1 MRAKC
6 AWSAAMSSG
15 ARFAARRSGRSK
27 TDDVAAVP
35 AAEGVAEGVCSAG
48 TVHDPAPAPGS
59 CGKPPARGYSL
70 TGGGIPSAS
79 SFNRVA
85 RQSPRPPDAFHHPA
99 FYYAERRIITRRP
112 TAGSP
117 SLLACRHALLQRRR
131 VPTDT
136 GSLARRIRR
145 DGAPLHPHR
154 RTSTAHGIRSRRVV
168 TNSPPHRNRNTMKK
182 HLARASAVSLVALVA
197 VGLAGCATGSGG
209 SGDAGDTVYF
219 GVSSAT
225 TGQYAQYGDQF
236 KKAFDLAVK
245 EVNAD
250 GGIDG
255 KKVAL
260 KYEDSQSDPKQ
271 SVTVAQKFVADQDV
285 ILAFGDY
292 ASSASIPASPIYT
305 AGKLVQYG
313 YNNSNPDFTAKG
325 SQYQWSTAITTTASY
340 TWTADYIKKQGV
352 KSVGVTYLNT
362 ADWGIPA
369 YQAFEAEAK
378 KIGLKITDAEGVLD
392 SSDDYRPSLSKIVAT
407 KPDAIAHIGYGPDA
421 AKIVNQ
427 LRSTGYDGTFYGG
440 QDEESFDAT
449 PEAEGSVIG
458 TEFVETNP
466 DAGVQKF
473 VKAFKKAYPSEE
485 HVTLFEAGAYD
496 ALHVAVAA
504 AKAGGTTREG
514 ILKGFQ
520 ELKNV
525 PSVVYGEISFDQK
538 TRRVADPKLTPVV
551 LKDGSWSAIEK

>member
-1 MRAKC
+1 
-6 AWSAAMSSG
+6 
-15 ARFAARRSGRSK
+15 
-27 TDDVAAVP
+27 
-35 AAEGVAEGVCSAG
+35 
-48 TVHDPAPAPGS
+48 
-59 CGKPPARGYSL
+59 
-70 TGGGIPSAS
+70 
-79 SFNRVA
+79 
-85 RQSPRPPDAFHHPA
+85 
-99 FYYAERRIITRRP
+99 
-112 TAGSP
+112 
-117 SLLACRHALLQRRR
+117 
-131 VPTDT
+131 
-136 GSLARRIRR
+136 
-145 DGAPLHPHR
+145 
-154 RTSTAHGIRSRRVV
+154 
-168 TNSPPHRNRNTMKK
+168 MKK